1 MTSAK
6 SIKQFI
12 KSLDDKERED
22 FKLSNKVLMAL
33 THITL
38 TKIKNE
44 ETDLGITKDE
54 VLEVLNKFDIKD
66 KDFETKKIR
75 YTEED
80 VVDICMQVF
89 VLTVEGMVN
98 INPTKLEHI
107 HLTDKGCTIGVTTF
121 NVIRPIEYTCV
132 YEYATSLK
140 EEMDKRKQ
148 LKNN

>member
-1 MTSAK
+1 MTEK
-6 SIKQFI
+6 GIKQFI
-12 KSLDDKERED
+12 KSLNDKERED

-38 TKIKNE
+38 TKIDNK

-66 KDFETKKIR
+66 KDFDTKKTR

-80 VVDICMQVF
+80 VVDICIQVF
-89 VLTVEGMVN
+89 VLTIEGMVI
-98 INPTKLEHI
+98 INPNNIEHI
-107 HLTDKGCTIGVTTF
+107 HLTDKGCTVGVASF
-121 NVIRPIEYTCV
+121 SVMKPIEYTCV

-140 EEMDKRKQ
+140 EEMNKRKQ
-148 LKNN
+148 LRNN

>member
-1 MTSAK
+1 MTEKA
-6 SIKQFI
+6 IKQFI
-12 KSLDDKERED
+12 KSLNDKDRED
-22 FKLSNKVLMAL
+22 FKLSNKILMAL

-38 TKIKNE
+38 TKIENE

-66 KDFETKKIR
+66 KDFDTKKTR

-80 VVDICMQVF
+80 VVDICTQVF

-98 INPTKLEHI
+98 INPNNIEHI
-107 HLTDKGCTIGVTTF
+107 HLTDKGCTVGVASF
-121 NVIRPIEYTCV
+121 DVMRPIEYTCV

-140 EEMDKRKQ
+140 EEMGKRKQ
-148 LKNN
+148 LRNN